1 VKGRLLIVDDEFMI
15 RELLSSA
22 LSKEGYHCI
31 TAGDT
36 TECVQV
42 MAQHEVDLT
51 LLDIMMPG
59 SSGIQ
64 LLPQL
69 KQQHPDTAILMV
81 TAVSDIET
89 ALSCMSMGADDYIV
103 KPFSLDRILI
113 TVQNSLEKRR
123 LTMENREYQNN
134 LEQKVREQTL
144 QIKQAMEDLHRS
156 YEFTLSAL
164 VRALDAREKEVG
176 SHSERVK
183 NYTLLL
189 GTKCGVSEPELS
201 VMAKGTLLHDIGK
214 IGVPDKI
221 LLKGSPLNNDE
232 WLEMRKHPV
241 VGYEILSGVST
252 FREVSGFVLSHHEKY
267 DGTGYPHGLKGDQIP
282 LSARIFTFADTLDAM
297 TSDRPYRKA
306 LPFRHVIDEI
316 KRCKG
321 SQFDP
326 HIADTFLSIPQSSW
340 EQAGQKAFL

>member
-1 VKGRLLIVDDEFMI
+1 MKGRLLIVDDEFMI

-22 LSKEGYHCI
+22 LSKEGYDCI
-31 TAGDT
+31 TAADT
-36 TECVQV
+36 AECLQLT
-42 MAQHEVDLT
+42 AQHELDLT

-64 LLPQL
+64 VLPKL
-69 KQQHPDTAILMV
+69 KQQHPDMAVLMV

-89 ALSCMSMGADDYIV
+89 ALSCISMGADDYIV

-123 LTMENREYQNN
+123 LKLENREYQNN

-156 YEFTLSAL
+156 YEFTLAAL

-189 GTKCGVSEPELS
+189 GAKCGVCKSDLS
-201 VMAKGTLLHDIGK
+201 LLAKGTLLHDIGK

-221 LLKGSPLNNDE
+221 LLKGSALNQDE
-232 WLEMRKHPV
+232 WLEMRKHPL
-241 VGYEILSGVST
+241 VGYEILSGAGT
-252 FREVSGFVLSHHEKY
+252 FRDVSGFVLSHHEKY
-267 DGTGYPHGLKGDQIP
+267 DGSGYPHGLKGEEIP

-306 LPFRHVIDEI
+306 LPFRNVIDEI
-316 KRCKG
+316 KRCRG
-321 SQFDP
+321 TQFDP
-326 HIADTFLSIPQSSW
+326 HIADAFLAIPQSLW
-340 EQAGQKAFL
+340 EEAGQKSFL